1 MMTFVR
7 LLVFLLLLTRLPKAA
22 ARGALSGPTA
32 SAPTQTLNS
41 EFQVDPPPLAHAQ
54 PSSAGRSLI
63 NWDRFRFMEYVF
75 RGPLSLFLQDPD
87 AIRLVS
93 KGMSWAFWVAFLLSA
108 FGTVGFDTKPILSL
122 LSVSLVTVGFAAK
135 DVLTSLFAGI
145 MLVAQKPFKRGDLIS
160 LLGYKGVVVAVDVKY
175 VRLRTG
181 KSDTLLPVGLVVNA
195 PITVE
200 KAEK

>member
-1 MMTFVR
+1 MTFIR
-7 LLVFLLLLTRLPKAA
+7 LSIVLILLTWLSTAG
-22 ARGALSGPTA
+22 ARGALSGPITTA
-32 SAPTQTLNS
+32 PI
-41 EFQVDPPPLAHAQ
+41 LAHGSEAQ
-54 PSSAGRSLI
+54 VEPTMVPMQPPSSAGRSLI

-87 AIRLVS
+87 ALRLVS
-93 KGMSWAFWVAFLLSA
+93 KGLSWAFWVAFLLSL
-108 FGTVGFDTKPILSL
+108 FGTAGFDTKPILSL

-145 MLVAQKPFKRGDLIS
+145 MLVAQKPFKRGDQIT

-181 KSDTLLPVGLVVNA
+181 KSDILLPVGLVVNA
-195 PITVE
+195 PITVD